1 MLYIVPVFVYMFN
14 VTSVFPNN
22 YFNRAAIHTPKAASD
37 FQRATWAGF
46 EPVTSRVLDGCS
58 VVYIV
63 HVISY
68 CVCMYT
74 CTCSVQCTVYAVYN
88 VLYVCVYLS
97 TGVVHAADNSDCPLP
112 DLLSGVPSIDEQL
125 EIPLIPA
132 CIPSEQTNGLCV
144 FEFLE
149 GSVSYTDNTTNS
161 IAFYNVS
168 EAYCIN
174 STMERKCEAG
184 KWLDDVIFQEG

>member
-1 MLYIVPVFVYMFN
+1 M
-14 VTSVFPNN
+14 
-22 YFNRAAIHTPKAASD
+22 
-37 FQRATWAGF
+37 
-46 EPVTSRVLDGCS
+46 TSRILDGCS

-68 CVCMYT
+68 RVCMYT
-74 CTCSVQCTVYAVYN
+74 CTCSVQCAVCTCSTVCEHQCTVCTCSVQYTVC
-88 VLYVCVYLS
+88 CVYLS

-132 CIPSEQTNGLCV
+132 CIPSEQTDGLCV
-144 FEFLE
+144 FEFPE

-184 KWLDDVIFQEG
+184 KWLDDVVFQEG